1 GRAVGGRVL
10 PRSITLK
17 PRSIRRSLGLWPEP
31 RMISSTI
38 SAAGVILITLLQS
51 ILSVM
56 QMPEFGRQIIYGLV
70 VIVMLLLCGRERL
83 VR

>member
-1 GRAVGGRVL
+1 
-10 PRSITLK
+10 
-17 PRSIRRSLGLWPEP
+17 
-31 RMISSTI
+31 MISSTI

-56 QMPEFGRQIIYGLV
+56 QMPEFGRQIIFGLV
-70 VIVMLLLCGRERL
+70 IIVMLLLYGRERL